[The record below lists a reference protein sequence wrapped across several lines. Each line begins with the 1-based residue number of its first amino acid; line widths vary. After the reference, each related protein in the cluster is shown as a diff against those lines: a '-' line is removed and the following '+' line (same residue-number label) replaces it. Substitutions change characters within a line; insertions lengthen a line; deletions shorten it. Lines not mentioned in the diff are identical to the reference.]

1 MPTPAPDI
9 QKKVAEFHKKYPA
22 PAALPENFVL
32 SPVRAIMDLP
42 DPLEPAESFVEFGKS
57 SPPNAGME
65 FSHAELLHDDAR
77 NLWNFILWFVVPMT
91 EEQME
96 LQAIL
101 KHGEQME
108 FDSYAK
114 FLSYLREVLPL
125 PTYNRARPLLDKAGI
140 TELLWQQ
147 ERVGH
152 GKTVGV
158 RPLQLFKEALAK
170 GGKPIMFGDKAEEVR
185 RVLDERRKPLTPP
198 PPTA

>member
-1 MPTPAPDI
+1 MPTPPPDI
-9 QKKVAEFHKKYPA
+9 QKKIAEFHQKYPA
-22 PAALPENFVL
+22 PAVLPENFLL
-32 SPVRAIMDLP
+32 SPVHAIIDLP

-57 SPPNAGME
+57 SPPSAGME

-96 LQAIL
+96 LQTIL

-125 PTYNRARPLLDKAGI
+125 PTYNRVRPLLDKAGI

-147 ERVGH
+147 ERKAD
-152 GKTVGV
+152 GKAPGI
-158 RPLQLFKEALAK
+158 RPSQLFKEALAQ

-185 RVLDERRKPLTPP
+185 RVLDERRKPT
-198 PPTA
+198 